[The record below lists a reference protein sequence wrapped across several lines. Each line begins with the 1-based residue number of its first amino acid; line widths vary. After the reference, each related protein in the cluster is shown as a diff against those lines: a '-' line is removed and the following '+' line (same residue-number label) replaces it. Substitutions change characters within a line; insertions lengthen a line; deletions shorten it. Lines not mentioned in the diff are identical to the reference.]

1 MSLLLQSLLGILYHV
16 ASHILTFYYKNE
28 ILYNTLVRFPLRIT
42 REFIEALTNTINS
55 DAPSARISAAGH

>member
-1 MSLLLQSLLGILYHV
+1 MSLLLQPLLGILYHA
-16 ASHILTFYYKNE
+16 ASHILTFCYKNE

-42 REFIEALTNTINS
+42 RDFIEALTDTINS